1 MGSEKQLKISNAK
14 TRCLIY
20 VRYIAEV
27 LKTRSNLAAKFK
39 VQLLPLA
46 AVALTVSFKFLGEGG
61 GAASWLVACKSNKYE
76 VLVHSQN
83 KSLDL
88 SMRG

>member
-46 AVALTVSFKFLGEGG
+46 AVALTVSFKFLGGG
-61 GAASWLVACKSNKYE
+61 LRHGLSHASLT
-76 VLVHSQN
+76 
-83 KSLDL
+83 
-88 SMRG
+88 SMRC

>member
-46 AVALTVSFKFLGEGG
+46 AVALTVSFKFLG

-88 SMRG
+88 SMGE

>member
-27 LKTRSNLAAKFK
+27 LKTRSNLPAKIQSATAAFGISCTDSE
-39 VQLLPLA
+39 L
-46 AVALTVSFKFLGEGG
+46 
-61 GAASWLVACKSNKYE
+61 
-76 VLVHSQN
+76 
-83 KSLDL
+83 
-88 SMRG
+88 